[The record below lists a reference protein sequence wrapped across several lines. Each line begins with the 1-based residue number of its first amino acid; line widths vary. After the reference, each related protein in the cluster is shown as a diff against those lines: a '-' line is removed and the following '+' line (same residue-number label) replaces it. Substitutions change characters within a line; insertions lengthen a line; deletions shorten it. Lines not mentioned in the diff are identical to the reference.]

1 MNEIGVMIVANAA
14 LDFEGKFREAK
25 ESGLD
30 SCQLSF
36 WDPTAYTDE
45 VAEKIRAALAAT
57 GFKISLLWAGWSG
70 PNEWNFTA
78 GPETLGIVP
87 MQYRET
93 RVAELKQAALFAKK
107 IGVTDIATHAGFL
120 PENPTDEAY
129 EGVVSALREICAF
142 YKENGINFLFETGQE
157 TPVTIL
163 RTIKKIGL
171 DNVFINFDTA
181 NLILYGKGNPVDAVR
196 VFGKYVRN
204 THIKDGLF
212 PDAEGDGMQLG
223 KETPVGEGL
232 ADIPTV
238 LKMLKDLGYEGAY
251 TIEREITGE
260 EQKRD
265 IEKTAKYLR
274 ELMGALA

>member
-1 MNEIGVMIVANAA
+1 MNEIGVMIVANGA
-14 LDFEGKFREAK
+14 LDFESKFREAK
-25 ESGLD
+25 EMGLE

-45 VAEKIRAALAAT
+45 VAEKSREALAAT

-70 PNEWNFTA
+70 PNAWNFTE

-87 MQYRET
+87 EAYRAV
-93 RVAELKQAALFAKK
+93 RVEELKQAALFAKK

-120 PENPTDEAY
+120 PENPTDEKY

-157 TPVTIL
+157 TPVTVL

-181 NLILYGKGNPVDAVR
+181 NLILYGKGNPVDALR

-204 THIKDGLF
+204 THIKDGVF
-212 PDAEGDGMQLG
+212 PEGDGMLLG

-238 LKMLKDLGYEGAY
+238 LKMLKELGYEGAY

-265 IEKTAKYLR
+265 IAKTAAFLR
-274 ELMGALA
+274 EQMEVLG

>member
-1 MNEIGVMIVANAA
+1 MRRRVEPQHLEIAPDRAEDLEEARALLGKRDVQFALHRAQPRQVHVGGV
-14 LDFEGKFREAK
+14 
-25 ESGLD
+25 
-30 SCQLSF
+30 
-36 WDPTAYTDE
+36 DE
-45 VAEKIRAALAAT
+45 VDAVQLEVEKGQGAQA
-57 GFKISLLWAGWSG
+57 
-70 PNEWNFTA
+70 
-78 GPETLGIVP
+78 
-87 MQYRET
+87 
-93 RVAELKQAALFAKK
+93 RVEELKQAALFAKK

-120 PENPTDEAY
+120 PENPTDEKY

-157 TPVTIL
+157 TPVTVL

-181 NLILYGKGNPVDAVR
+181 NLILYGKGNPVDALR

-204 THIKDGLF
+204 THIKDGVF
-212 PDAEGDGMQLG
+212 PEGDGMLLG

-238 LKMLKDLGYEGAY
+238 LKMLKELGYEGAY

-265 IEKTAKYLR
+265 IAKTAAFLR
-274 ELMGALA
+274 AQMEALA